1 MDNFEFY
8 KELYFKENDRRME
21 VQNSMNIPIA
31 VITATAS
38 VVFYLITTM
47 NYENG
52 IINNCIFYVFMAFSN
67 IWLLISIYNLTM
79 AFGEFFKGYEYSSIP
94 YVQQLY
100 DWSLDLDKYF
110 KDQGKTT
117 HDAEQH
123 FNKYIV
129 ENLIK
134 HTDHNMYVND
144 QKFTYIFKSK
154 KFLVFSMICTMLS
167 IVPYFYSKFSTTKE
181 LPKPNQIDLVKI
193 PEYLYLELNKINNS
207 LNSIKYECKKSEADT
222 TTTTTR

>member
-8 KELYFKENDRRME
+8 KEMYFKENDRRME

-38 VVFYLITTM
+38 VLFYLITTM
-47 NYENG
+47 NYGDGKSNNYIFILLIG
-52 IINNCIFYVFMAFSN
+52 ISIMG
-67 IWLLISIYNLTM
+67 LLISIYNLIR

-94 YVQQLY
+94 YAQQLY
-100 DWSLDLDKYF
+100 DWNIELEKYYENIGNSSDDAIKHFDKYI
-110 KDQGKTT
+110 T
-117 HDAEQH
+117 
-123 FNKYIV
+123 

-144 QKFTYIFKSK
+144 KKFAYIFKSK
-154 KFLVFSMICTMLS
+154 KNLVFSIIFTLLS
-167 IVPYFYSKFSTTKE
+167 VVPFLFSKYTTVKENPQTTK
-181 LPKPNQIDLVKI
+181 IYLVKM
-193 PEYLYLELNKINNS
+193 PNKFYLELNKINNS
-207 LNSIKYECKKSEADT
+207 IKSNKNDCKKSKTDT

>member
-8 KELYFKENDRRME
+8 KELYFKENERRME

-38 VVFYLITTM
+38 VEFYLITTM
-47 NYENG
+47 NYKNG
-52 IINNCIFYVFMAFSN
+52 VINNWIFYFLIGFSN
-67 IWLLISIYNLTM
+67 IGLLISIFNLIR

-100 DWSLDLDKYF
+100 DWSLNLDKYF

-117 HDAEQH
+117 QDAEQH
-123 FNKYIV
+123 FKKYMV

-144 QKFTYIFKSK
+144 QKFTCIFLSK
-154 KFLVFSMICTMLS
+154 KFLIFSMICTLLS
-167 IVPYFYSKFSTTKE
+167 IGPYFYSKFTTTKE
-181 LPKPNQIDLVKI
+181 LLKPKQLELVKL
-193 PEYLYLELNKINNS
+193 PESLYVRLDKINNS
-207 LNSIKYECKKSEADT
+207 INSNKYDCKKSKADT
-222 TTTTTR
+222 TTSAR